1 MQALDQKGQAPSL
14 LLVDDSTDT
23 LQIASFALKKSG
35 FSVVTAISGEEALEK
50 IQTLGLPH
58 MVVVDINMPPGMDGF
73 EFCRR
78 LHQFSEVPVIML
90 TVVDEEDT
98 IVEALKQYA
107 EDYVLKP
114 FDPYELAARVQRVL
128 QRYGVFPY
136 EMAAPIKVD
145 EQLCVNFSTRTVTIG
160 GKEIG
165 LTWAEARLLYMLMHD
180 TGQVVELDYLL
191 RRMWPWQMVFE
202 NRLYVLVHR
211 LRKKLEEHGGSHQYI
226 VSEPGVGYRFEPLQR
241 MTQNFSLAEQPSFL
255 PAVEGI

>member
-1 MQALDQKGQAPSL
+1 MQALDQKGQAPSV

-23 LQIASFALKKSG
+23 LHLASYALEKSG
-35 FSVVTAISGEEALEK
+35 FSTVTATSGEEALEK
-50 IQTLGLPH
+50 IKKLGLPH
-58 MVVVDINMPPGMDGF
+58 MAIVDINMPPGMDGF

-78 LHQFSEVPVIML
+78 LLQFCEVPVIML
-90 TVVDEEDT
+90 TVVDEEET
-98 IVEALKQYA
+98 VVEALKQYA

-136 EMAAPIKVD
+136 EMESPIEVD
-145 EQLCVNFSTRTVTIG
+145 GQLCVNFAERKVTID

-165 LTWAEARLLYMLMHD
+165 LTWAEARLLYLLMHN

-211 LRKKLEEHGGSHQYI
+211 LRKKFEEYGGNHQYI
-226 VSEPGVGYRFEPLQR
+226 VSEPGVGYRFEPQER
-241 MTQNFSLAEQPSFL
+241 MTSSFSLAEQPSVL
-255 PAVEGI
+255 PAVEGV

>member
-14 LLVDDSTDT
+14 LIVDDSTDS

-35 FSVVTAISGEEALEK
+35 FSVETATSGEEALEK

-58 MVVVDINMPPGMDGF
+58 MAIVDINMPPGMDGF

-78 LHQFSEVPVIML
+78 LLQFSEVPVIML
-90 TVVDEEDT
+90 TVVDEEET
-98 IVEALKQYA
+98 VVEALKQYA

-136 EMAAPIKVD
+136 DMAAPIEVD
-145 EQLCVNFSTRTVTIG
+145 EQLRVNFPARKVIID
-160 GKEIG
+160 GKEIS
-165 LTWAEARLLYMLMHD
+165 LTWAEARLLYILMHN

-211 LRKKLEEHGGSHQYI
+211 LRKKLEEHGSNHQYV

-241 MTQNFSLAEQPSFL
+241 VTHAFGVADQPSFL

>member
-14 LLVDDSTDT
+14 LLVDDSTET
-23 LQIASFALKKSG
+23 LQIASYALKKSG
-35 FSVVTAISGEEALEK
+35 FSVETATSGEEALEK

-58 MVVVDINMPPGMDGF
+58 MAIVDINMPPGMGGF

-78 LHQFSEVPVIML
+78 LLQFSEVPIIML

-98 IVEALKQYA
+98 VVEALQQYA
-107 EDYVLKP
+107 EDYMLKP

-136 EMAAPIKVD
+136 EMAAPIEVD
-145 EQLCVNFSTRTVTIG
+145 GQLSIHFPARKALIE

-165 LTWAEARLLYMLMHD
+165 LTWAETRLLYILMHH

-211 LRKKLEEHGGSHQYI
+211 LRKKLEEYGGEHQYI
-226 VSEPGVGYRFEPLQR
+226 VSEPGVGYRFEPLEQ
-241 MTQNFSLAEQPSFL
+241 MTPTFSMAEQPSVL
-255 PAVEGI
+255 PSVEGV